1 MMDNKTNILVT
12 VDVETYHA
20 AGRPLPFETNVLGQ
34 VKGKEECGV
43 FQIMKVCEEHGAK
56 ATFFVDVY
64 EHHAFGEKPLA
75 ELCQRIN
82 AGGHSVQLHAH
93 PNWIPG
99 RDRGLMKDY
108 DLEAQRA
115 IISEGRDL
123 LKKWTGKA
131 PVAFRAGAYGA
142 NLDTIEA
149 LKDNGITKDSSF
161 FSGNANCALCSQLGG
176 KRANV
181 SFKIGDVTEI
191 PVTVYTMFD
200 IPGWNKKSKID
211 INACSLAELKSAFD
225 KIMVF
230 NRSSVNKLRNVVI
243 FLHSFSFI
251 KWNNSFTRAEVEGK
265 IFKKFVE
272 FIGYIKNRYSAES
285 GFRKMEE
292 CPEPGGEA
300 DYLPKLGMSELFA
313 RFAGRLK

>member
-1 MMDNKTNILVT
+1 MNDKTNILVT
-12 VDVETYHA
+12 VDVETYPA

-34 VKGKEECGV
+34 VKGKECGV

-64 EHHAFGEKPLA
+64 EHHSFGEKALA

-82 AGGHSVQLHAH
+82 ARGHSVQLHAH

-99 RDRGLMKDY
+99 RNLGLMKDY
-108 DLEAQRA
+108 DLESQRA
-115 IISEGRDL
+115 IISEGREL
-123 LKKWTGKA
+123 FKKWTEKA

-161 FSGNANCALCSQLGG
+161 FPGNANCALCSQLGG
-176 KRANV
+176 KRVNV
-181 SFKIGDVTEI
+181 SFKIADVTEI

-200 IPGWNKKSKID
+200 MLGWNKKSKID
-211 INACSLAELKSAFD
+211 INACSLVELKSVFD
-225 KIMVF
+225 KIMAF
-230 NRSSVNKLRNVVI
+230 NRSSINKLRNVVI

-251 KWNNSFTRAEVEGK
+251 KWNNSFTRAEVDGK
-265 IFKKFVE
+265 LFEKFVE
-272 FIGYIKNRYSAES
+272 FIGYIKDYYSGEF
-285 GFRKMEE
+285 GFKKMEE
-292 CPEPGGEA
+292 CPEPRGEA
-300 DYLPKLGMSELFA
+300 EFLPKLGMRELFA
-313 RFAGRLK
+313 RFAGRLR